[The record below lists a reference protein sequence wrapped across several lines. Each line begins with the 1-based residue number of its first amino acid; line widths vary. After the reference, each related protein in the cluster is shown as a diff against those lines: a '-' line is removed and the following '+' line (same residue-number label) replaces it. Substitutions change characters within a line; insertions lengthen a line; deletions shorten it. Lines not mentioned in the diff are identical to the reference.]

1 MGEFAHAGRRGLLDG
16 VSLSWKD
23 NIDSAGIA
31 TEGGTRLL
39 EGRVPGTDA
48 RLLADAAAQGIAAKD
63 VTPFLLDRIY
73 ALTEG
78 RSLVANTALVLNN
91 ARLAARIAAAGA

>member
-1 MGEFAHAGRRGLLDG
+1 M
-16 VSLSWKD
+16 
-23 NIDSAGIA
+23 
-31 TEGGTRLL
+31 
-39 EGRVPGTDA
+39 
-48 RLLADAAAQGIAAKD
+48 
-63 VTPFLLDRIY
+63 TPFLLDRIY